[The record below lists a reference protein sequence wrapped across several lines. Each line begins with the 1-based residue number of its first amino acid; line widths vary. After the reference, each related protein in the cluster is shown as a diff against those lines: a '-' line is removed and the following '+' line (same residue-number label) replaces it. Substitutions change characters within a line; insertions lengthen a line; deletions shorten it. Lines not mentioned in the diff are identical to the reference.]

1 MRDREYR
8 HWIIDEVFSSAYSW
22 MLLCRDETGVYRNI
36 NICRN
41 TLNALNLEKILNK
54 NLSEWGSRACGYTVL
69 NIDVEAI
76 IDIWVEPDENKG
88 QEKFQGFRIGR
99 KYYFFE
105 NAYSILTEEDLL
117 EKECSKQ
124 YF

>member
-1 MRDREYR
+1 MRNREYR
-8 HWIIDEVFSSAYSW
+8 HWIIDEVFSGAYSW
-22 MLLCRDETGVYRNI
+22 MLLCKDETGEYRNI
-36 NICRN
+36 NVCRN

-54 NLSEWGSRACGYTVL
+54 NLSEWAGRACGYTVL